1 MRNVARLKTPRRTC
15 MHAQPALSSTTI
27 KTPPLLFFTSPRE
40 ASVICTC
47 TMLLLRYT
55 TAKSTVARSLR
66 NPALNTIHVFGRL
79 CSTTSEYCC
88 RPQTTLIRRYHH
100 EAVIGHAPFPQQYRH
115 YSSSSIDH
123 KIPAVFVD
131 ASKNAGIWEQD
142 WRFVVYRASFS
153 DSDVWERFKETFSRI
168 NDRSFDKLVTF
179 YSNPDDVRVS
189 QRFWR
194 CRFVDEPGLEGKD
207 PATIRE

>member
-1 MRNVARLKTPRRTC
+1 
-15 MHAQPALSSTTI
+15 
-27 KTPPLLFFTSPRE
+27 
-40 ASVICTC
+40 
-47 TMLLLRYT
+47 MLLLRCIV
-55 TAKSTVARSLR
+55 AKSTVARSLR
-66 NPALNTIHVFGRL
+66 NPGLITIHVLDRL

-142 WRFVVYRASFS
+142 WGFVVYRADFS
-153 DSDVWERFKETFSRI
+153 DSDVWERFKETFSRM
-168 NDRSFDKLVTF
+168 NDRSFDKLATF